1 MYQYPKKVRV
11 SIGLFCEKCSLGG
24 FVLHMILSSNK
35 VQLPC
40 TNMHYVYHPFIFMNR
55 YNARIFQ
62 VYFWESA
69 NETNDYNQSL
79 PTRIKAWH
87 NTIYYLDVVL
97 KKAESSGE
105 FIANLLGLNE
115 GPFNY
120 VTDSMTED
128 QMASS
133 QRRLDEQSSSS
144 IVGEQQKKDDNDD
157 VGA

>member
-1 MYQYPKKVRV
+1 M
-11 SIGLFCEKCSLGG
+11 
-24 FVLHMILSSNK
+24 
-35 VQLPC
+35 
-40 TNMHYVYHPFIFMNR
+40 
-55 YNARIFQ
+55 
-62 VYFWESA
+62 
-69 NETNDYNQSL
+69 
-79 PTRIKAWH
+79 
-87 NTIYYLDVVL
+87 L

-157 VGA
+157 VGVISRYSTKGII

>member
-1 MYQYPKKVRV
+1 M
-11 SIGLFCEKCSLGG
+11 FTT
-24 FVLHMILSSNK
+24 LSSSWI
-35 VQLPC
+35 V
-40 TNMHYVYHPFIFMNR
+40 TT
-55 YNARIFQ
+55 RIFQ

-87 NTIYYLDVVL
+87 NTIYYLGLLL
-97 KKAESSGE
+97 KKAESGGE
-105 FIANLLGLNE
+105 FIANSLGLNE

>member
-1 MYQYPKKVRV
+1 
-11 SIGLFCEKCSLGG
+11 
-24 FVLHMILSSNK
+24 MILSNK
-35 VQLPC
+35 VQLTC
-40 TNMHYVYHPFIFMNR
+40 TNMHYVYHTLSSSWIVTT
-55 YNARIFQ
+55 RIFQ

-87 NTIYYLDVVL
+87 NTIYYLGLLL
-97 KKAESSGE
+97 KKAESGGE

-133 QRRLDEQSSSS
+133 QRRLDEQNRSS
-144 IVGEQQKKDDNDD
+144 ISGEQQKKDND
-157 VGA
+157 VRV